1 MSSRVLLTYAPVGLL
16 FLLLIP
22 FSYSFRT
29 TFAGKESV
37 CYLAVASL
45 HLISASM
52 AQITL
57 APRSV
62 LRPPWGRPI
71 YSAGLTVLTQPLRK
85 SLCDRRELL
94 ISGKLAYDQSTP
106 MELNAV

>member
-45 HLISASM
+45 HLICSVYGLGYTGIAFSVKASM
-52 AQITL
+52 
-57 APRSV
+57 
-62 LRPPWGRPI
+62 GR
-71 YSAGLTVLTQPLRK
+71 
-85 SLCDRRELL
+85 
-94 ISGKLAYDQSTP
+94 AYLFCWFDGPDAASEKIV
-106 MELNAV
+106 MR